1 MSAPIYLAGDRTI
14 ECPDLR
20 DQQGGKIHQV
30 KGILATDKTTYVEV
44 SERADGAYDCT
55 LLSSVSAPSAK
66 PASVSSNPNVPAAV
80 FTNKIVAPVGAALD
94 PAGVAHLSVSNFS
107 LQGEVV
113 AVSDGCLI
121 LRTERDEIWRLAAAP
136 PSGDLLGKN
145 LIVWG
150 TAAGVDA
157 CGAGPAMVVSHA
169 VYAEPM

>member
-1 MSAPIYLAGDRTI
+1 M
-14 ECPDLR
+14 
-20 DQQGGKIHQV
+20 
-30 KGILATDKTTYVEV
+30 
-44 SERADGAYDCT
+44 
-55 LLSSVSAPSAK
+55 
-66 PASVSSNPNVPAAV
+66 

-145 LIVWG
+145 LTVWG